1 MSSTTT
7 PGTPESELTP
17 ELIERV
23 LKLSRENL
31 GRLVGLAL
39 DCLDGASDDPETVK
53 KVWRDEHTRRWEAI
67 RSGAMPTYTPEEALA
82 YARERLRSKSP

>member
-1 MSSTTT
+1 MSATS
-7 PGTPESELTP
+7 TPESELTP

-39 DCLDGASDDPETVK
+39 DHLDRPPEDPEAVK
-53 KVWRDEHTRRWEAI
+53 QAWREEHARRWEAI
-67 RSGAMPTYTPEEALA
+67 RTGATTYTPEEALA

>member
-1 MSSTTT
+1 MSATT
-7 PGTPESELTP
+7 TPESELTP

-39 DCLDGASDDPETVK
+39 DRLDSAPDDPEAVK
-53 KVWRDEHTRRWEAI
+53 QAWREEHARRWEAI
-67 RSGAMPTYTPEEALA
+67 RTGAVVTYTPEDAIA
-82 YARERLRSKSP
+82 YARERLRRKSP